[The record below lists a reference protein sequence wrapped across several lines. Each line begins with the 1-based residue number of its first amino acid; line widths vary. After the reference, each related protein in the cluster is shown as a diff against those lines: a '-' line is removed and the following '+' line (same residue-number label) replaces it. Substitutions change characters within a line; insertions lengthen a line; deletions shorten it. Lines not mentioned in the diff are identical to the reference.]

1 MQNLFEVLLL
11 SKISGCILIFL
22 KKKHFIFRKFIK
34 SFADIFEGYQICK
47 QACFTKR
54 LTLMTESKLEFSG
67 MFGKPPA
74 LYKQTLAFLNIKRQ
88 QLEKNLKNS
97 CEKFLK
103 NIPTQLQGCHIF
115 INDEILSNSYTSRI
129 SGILRSSNLEIF
141 IHRDVYLGR
150 IFLPIV

>member
-1 MQNLFEVLLL
+1 ML

-34 SFADIFEGYQICK
+34 SFADIFEGSQICM
-47 QACFTKR
+47 QGCFTNC

-74 LYKQTLAFLNIKRQ
+74 LYIQTFLNIKKQ

-97 CEKFLK
+97 FEKVLK
-103 NIPTQLQGCHIF
+103 NIPAQLQGCHIF
-115 INDEILSNSYTSRI
+115 INDEILSSSYTSWI
-129 SGILRSSNLEIF
+129 SGILRNSNLEIF
-141 IHRDVYLGR
+141 IHKDVYLGR
-150 IFLPIV
+150 IFLPFV

>member
-1 MQNLFEVLLL
+1 MQNLFEILLQ
-11 SKISGCILIFL
+11 SKTSGCILIFL
-22 KKKHFIFRKFIK
+22 KKKHFIFRESIN
-34 SFADIFEGYQICK
+34 SFADIFEGFQICK
-47 QACFTKR
+47 QACFTKH

-74 LYKQTLAFLNIKRQ
+74 LYIQTLAFLNIKRQ

-129 SGILRSSNLEIF
+129 SGILRSSNSEIF